1 MSIRER
7 IAALGLQLPEAPGPK
22 GDYVP
27 VTIHAGVA
35 YVSGQVCRLG
45 DGVISGPVTDQ
56 TSPAQVTQAG
66 QICALRALSVL
77 DQAVGLENVER
88 ILFVRGFVFGGEG
101 FQRFSSVVDGAS
113 QVLIDV
119 FGEQGRHARS
129 AVGVAGLPSGGMLEL
144 EVTAVIKHNSHL

>member
-1 MSIRER
+1 M
-7 IAALGLQLPEAPGPK
+7 
-22 GDYVP
+22 
-27 VTIHAGVA
+27 
-35 YVSGQVCRLG
+35 CRLG

-56 TSPAQVTQAG
+56 TSPARVTQAG
-66 QICALRALSVL
+66 QTCALRALSVL

-101 FQRFSSVVDGAS
+101 FQRFSNVVDGAS

-144 EVTAVIKHNSHL
+144 EVTAVIKTTG